1 MSKLQI
7 NLIGAGH
14 WGPNLIRAFSS
25 LAGVSVGRVAD
36 IDPKRLALVAENSPW
51 VQTTTDCAEAIHDP
65 AAAAVGIITP
75 LSSHYELAR
84 QALEAGKHVF
94 IEKPVTRTSE
104 EAQRLIDLAAEKNC
118 VLMVGHIFLFNPGI
132 LKIKEIIQSGVLGRI
147 IYIDAVRTNLGPI
160 RSDVNALWDLASH
173 DFAIF
178 DFWLERAPLAISAT
192 GSRVSEKN
200 FEDVVFATTRYE
212 GGAVAHVHASWLN
225 PRKVRQI
232 TVVGEHKMAVWDD
245 INLSQSVQIYSHGV
259 TIDKNDYLD
268 TFGSHRLK
276 YHQGD
281 LLIPR
286 VDGIEPLRVECQHFV
301 DCIRSGCQPRTNGTN
316 AKRVVDILS
325 AADQSLA
332 NGGKYVEIRH

>member
-14 WGPNLIRAFSS
+14 WGPNLIRTFSS
-25 LAGVSVGRVAD
+25 LTGVSVGRVAD
-36 IDPKRLALVAENSPW
+36 IDPRRLELVGENSPW
-51 VQTTTDCAEAIHDP
+51 VRTTSNPAEAINDP
-65 AAAAVGIITP
+65 TADAVGIITP
-75 LSSHYELAR
+75 LSSHYELAC
-84 QALEAGKHVF
+84 QALEADKHVF
-94 IEKPVTRTSE
+94 IEKPVSRTSE
-104 EAQRLIDLAAEKNC
+104 EAQHLIDLAARKKR

-132 LKIKEIIQSGVLGRI
+132 LKIKEFIQSGVLGRI

-160 RSDVNALWDLASH
+160 RSDINALWDLASH

-178 DFWLERAPLAISAT
+178 DFWLESRPLAVSAT
-192 GSRVSEKN
+192 GNRVSEKN

-212 GGAVAHVHASWLN
+212 GGCVAHVHASWLN

-245 INLSQSVQIYSHGV
+245 INLSQSVQLYSHGV
-259 TIDKNDYLD
+259 TIDKDDYSD

-286 VDGIEPLRVECQHFV
+286 VDGVEPLRLECQHFV
-301 DCIRSGCQPRTNGTN
+301 ECIRTGREPRTNGAN
-316 AKRVVDILS
+316 AKRVVDILT
-325 AADQSLA
+325 AADKSLA
-332 NGGKYVEIRH
+332 GGGDYVEISH